1 MADIYAQKPWLKH
14 YDKHVPA
21 SLQYPDKSFWE
32 YVEPAFK
39 GNPGRVGL
47 YYMGT
52 PFTYKQMDEMS
63 NRFANLLK
71 KVGLKKGDTVGINL
85 PNLPAYYIGLLGI
98 QKAGCVLTGVSPLLT
113 AEELNHQ
120 LKDSGA
126 KVLVTLDALY
136 PRVIK
141 GIHDTQL
148 KAIVFTGIGDYLSPI
163 LATMGKM
170 LKKFPTGKVLP
181 IPGIEIYDFKTVMK
195 TMPKD
200 AVMEK
205 VSMDDTCVMQY
216 TGGTTGLPKGAELT
230 HRNIVSQM
238 VQLTTWLDTEM
249 ASVVGMTAFPLFHIA
264 GLQVAM
270 SMMSKAITLIA
281 VPNPRDQKFIIK
293 AMKKHRPNVIG
304 NVPTVYLELIKQP
317 EFKAYDFSD
326 VYYFASGAAPF
337 PPEYIKDFEAVVG
350 ANKLVEVYGLTETS
364 PILTA
369 NPRYG
374 KKIPGA
380 VGIPWPDTDLK
391 IVDPG
396 TGELMPVNEAGEI
409 AVRGP
414 QVFTKGYFRKPEE
427 TANVLRDGWFH
438 TGDVGKMDDDG
449 FVTIVD
455 RIKDMVNVSGFKV
468 FTRELDDI
476 ICEHPDVDMGATVG
490 IQDPERPGSEIV
502 ASAIILKPGVDK
514 SVAEKDRITEYL
526 KGKVAP
532 YKVPKRIE
540 FFDQLPQSAV
550 GKILKREIRT
560 ILSEKAKPS

>member
-1 MADIYAQKPWLKH
+1 MADVYAQKPWLKS

-21 SLQYPDKSFWE
+21 NLQYPDKPFWE
-32 YVEPAFK
+32 TLEPAFK
-39 GNPGRVGL
+39 GFPDRVGL

-52 PFTYKQMDEMS
+52 PFTYKQIDEMS

-71 KVGLKKGDTVGINL
+71 LIGLKKGDTVGINL
-85 PNLPAYYIGLLGI
+85 PNIPAYYIGLLGI

-113 AEELNHQ
+113 AEEINHQ

-141 GIHDTQL
+141 GIDGAQL
-148 KAIVFTGIGDYLSPI
+148 KAIVFTGIADYLSPV

-170 LKKFPTGKVLP
+170 LKKIPTGKVLP
-181 IPGIEIYDFKTVMK
+181 IPGIEIYDFKQVMK
-195 TMPKD
+195 SMSVDPV
-200 AVMEK
+200 AEK
-205 VSMDDTCVMQY
+205 VSLDDTCIMQY

-230 HRNIVSQM
+230 HRNISRQM
-238 VQLTTWLDTEM
+238 FQIATWLDTKMGET
-249 ASVVGMTAFPLFHIA
+249 VGMTCFPLFHIA
-264 GLQVAM
+264 GLIVCT
-270 SMMSKAITLIA
+270 MMFSKAITQIA

-293 AMKKHRPNVIG
+293 AMKKHRPNIIG

-317 EFKAYDFSD
+317 DFKAYDFSD
-326 VYYFASGAAPF
+326 VQYFVSGAAPF
-337 PPEYIKDFEAVVG
+337 PPEYIKDFEKIVG
-350 ANKLVEVYGLTETS
+350 ENKLIEVYGLTETS
-364 PILTA
+364 PLITS
-369 NPRYG
+369 NPRFG

-380 VGIPWPDTDLK
+380 VGIPFPDTEIK

-396 TGELMPVNEAGEI
+396 TGESVPFNEVGEI

-427 TANVLRDGWFH
+427 TANVLRHGWFH
-438 TGDVGKMDDDG
+438 TGDLGKMDEEG

-455 RIKDMVNVSGFKV
+455 RLKDMVNVSGLKV
-468 FTRELDDI
+468 FTRELDDV
-476 ICEHPDVDMGATVG
+476 ICEHPDVDLGASVG
-490 IQDPERPGSEIV
+490 IPDPERPGSEIV
-502 ASAIILKPGVDK
+502 ASAIVLKAGIEK
-514 SVAEKDRITEYL
+514 SDAEKSKITEYL
-526 KGKVAP
+526 RGRVAP

-540 FFDQLPQSAV
+540 FYDQLPTSAV

-560 ILSEKAKPS
+560 LMAKPK